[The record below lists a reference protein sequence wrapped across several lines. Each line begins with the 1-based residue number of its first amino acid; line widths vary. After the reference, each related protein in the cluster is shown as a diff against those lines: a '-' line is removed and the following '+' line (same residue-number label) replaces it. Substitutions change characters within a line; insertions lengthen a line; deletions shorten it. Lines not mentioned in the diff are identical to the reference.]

1 MIKLF
6 GCDLGIDLGTSSLV
20 ISVPGKGIVVNEP
33 SYVAFDTESQKVLYA
48 GKRAYYLQGREP
60 KGVEVCQPI
69 KNGVISNYELT
80 EQMLRYFINRVIKKS
95 IFRPRVVAAVPAF
108 ATDVEKRTL
117 ISVIITAGARSVCL
131 IESPLCAAFGSGVDP
146 MHPNGVFVIDIG
158 GGTTDM
164 AVVSQGSMS
173 QTETVDIAGDA
184 FDREIMKFIKEKFDV
199 LIGIRSAE
207 DIKRQIGCAVPR
219 PDEIVM
225 SAKGRNLLNG
235 MPKVVDISSND
246 VCHCLKPLLTEITSA
261 AQIMFERTS
270 PQLVADITSSE
281 VLLTGGSAELYGMDQ
296 LFSEALEL
304 DVRVV
309 DRPSLAVAKGATVAL
324 NKMHI
329 LDNYGYQF
337 KTKED
342 VRTR

>member
-1 MIKLF
+1 M
-6 GCDLGIDLGTSSLV
+6 GIDLGTSSLV

-281 VLLTGGSAELYGMDQ
+281 VLLTGGSAELYGIDQ